1 MTKQFHTGINATGA
15 SVSGSIIA
23 TQAWVQSQGYGSSSG
38 GGIPT
43 NIAASTGTIAS
54 FTISPSAIQF
64 YDNYVSFYSGIKS
77 FDEISSS
84 NGQGVFL
91 YAGAPDPTDL
101 YGVNTASNL
110 AGTILTSNGFLYS
123 SSAYFDAPLM
133 QNVQIESGSFYGQV
147 NDVYFGL
154 GDPATK
160 DWVTYGATA
169 YNADRLGNVLA
180 VSYAQLAS
188 ANFTAASV
196 GGSAVATQAYVT
208 SQGYLTSSGSISTAS
223 NSASLGG
230 IPAASYAKLYNPNII
245 SSSTNVGF
253 IIRSASSQTA
263 NLQEWQDS
271 SGNVRTRVDALGN
284 ISASGATPSIA
295 AINNNNNQR
304 LALTSPGSGPV
315 IEYGDTTTPQAFGY
329 SGAKGG
335 ALTFQGTARPVRFQN
350 TSTTGVV
357 AQFTAASTQTGDLTQ
372 WAYGVD
378 SGSLVLAGVNASGQ
392 FYTGSSA
399 GLANTQVYIT
409 HSASTITP
417 LVIKGG
423 AYANVKLLDVQNY
436 LGTTQLSVNTAG
448 LMQTGNITVNTITN
462 NNSTAPYLGFGST
475 NSTTAIMYARAAT
488 NVGFIVQGAASATAD
503 LQQWQNSSGSTL
515 ARISASGTLTVV
527 IDGGSA

>member
-1 MTKQFHTGINATGA
+1 MTKQFKTGINVTGA
-15 SVSGSIIA
+15 SVSGSTIA

-77 FDEISSS
+77 SDEQSSGS
-84 NGQGVFL
+84 QGAFL

-101 YGVNTASNL
+101 LGANTASNL
-110 AGTILTSNGFLYS
+110 ATTLITSNGFLYS
-123 SSAYFDAPLM
+123 GSAYFNNPNLDNAVLS
-133 QNVQIESGSFYGQV
+133 NSIFYGQV
-147 NDVYFGL
+147 NDAYYGL

-160 DWVTYGATA
+160 DWVTYGASA
-169 YNADRLGNVLA
+169 YNANNLGNISA
-180 VSYAQLAS
+180 ASYAKLNS

-208 SQGYLTSSGSISTAS
+208 NQGYLTSSGSISTAS

-263 NLQEWQDS
+263 DLQQWQDS
-271 SGNVRTRVDALGN
+271 SGNVRTKIDALGN
-284 ISASGATPSIA
+284 ITASASTPIISVA
-295 AINNNNNQR
+295 NSSNNQR
-304 LALTSPGSGPV
+304 IALTSPGSGPV
-315 IEYGDTTTPQAFGY
+315 IEYGTTTTPQQFGY
-329 SGAKGG
+329 SGAQGG

-378 SGSLVLAGVNASGQ
+378 SGSQVLAGVNALGQ
-392 FYTGSSA
+392 FYGSANFTAASVGSNPIYTKSTAPYQPQTFFYTGSVAVYTSSSRFYNDTGGTRSIISVRASVGSA
-399 GLANTQVYIT
+399 PTGSAMLIDVRKNGTSPSNTIFT
-409 HSASTITP
+409 GSSISIPATSFTSGASTSFNSGSSLAP
-417 LVIKGG
+417 
-423 AYANVKLLDVQNY
+423 NDY
-436 LGTTQLSVNTAG
+436 L
-448 LMQTGNITVNTITN
+448 TVAISQVG
-462 NNSTAPYLGFGST
+462 STAAGS
-475 NSTTAIMYARAAT
+475 
-488 NVGFIVQGAASATAD
+488 D
-503 LQQWQNSSGSTL
+503 
-515 ARISASGTLTVV
+515 LTVQV
-527 IDGGSA
+527 NWS